1 MEILMEKKKKTNRI
15 KNIIEIIH
23 SNFYN
28 FEIYPTIFYST
39 KIFLK
44 SNALE
49 R

>member
-28 FEIYPTIFYST
+28 FEIYPTTILNSILPKYF
-39 KIFLK
+39 
-44 SNALE
+44 
-49 R
+49 